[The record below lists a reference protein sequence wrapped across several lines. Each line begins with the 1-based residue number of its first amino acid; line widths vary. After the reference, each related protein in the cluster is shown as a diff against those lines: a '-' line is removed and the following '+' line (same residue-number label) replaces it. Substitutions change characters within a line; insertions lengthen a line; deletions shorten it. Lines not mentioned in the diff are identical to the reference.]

1 MAEFEI
7 GGSTS
12 SPHRQVAESQPA
24 VRNEQ
29 PFNLNNR
36 EILFPAQFKTESDRA
51 RTELSN
57 DAWRPTLE
65 VKNGESIQRAID
77 RAPDGSVIHVQ
88 PGTYRERLVINR
100 DNITLKGDGKAVLD
114 LDGKNISGA
123 AIQLSDRKNV
133 TIAGF
138 EIKNVRGGET
148 PTGIRVDGAS
158 KNIALLN
165 NNIHHVESDD
175 NAHGI
180 AVFGT
185 KATPLSN
192 VRIEGNRLHDLKLGQ
207 SETLVVNGNVDG
219 FRIVGNRVH
228 DNDNIGI
235 DIIGGE
241 GVSKGGLDRA
251 RNGLIANNQVYN
263 IDSLKNPTYRS
274 RSAAGIY
281 VDGGSDIT
289 IRENDIFNSNYGIE
303 LASERRGWNTERIR
317 VQNNRIS
324 GSHLAGITLGGG
336 SPGNGGV
343 SDSVVENNDL
353 RGNAKPIWRQ
363 NNVKDDVYIRNN
375 K

>member
-1 MAEFEI
+1 M
-7 GGSTS
+7 
-12 SPHRQVAESQPA
+12 
-24 VRNEQ
+24 
-29 PFNLNNR
+29 
-36 EILFPAQFKTESDRA
+36 
-51 RTELSN
+51 
-57 DAWRPTLE
+57 
-65 VKNGESIQRAID
+65 KNGESIQRAID